1 MLPRLA
7 ALLAFTR
14 ELESRLAPAG
24 ITGLAAAVA
33 LHRHLTAGLDAIPA
47 PELARMVAATQTLAA
62 QLETVAGRLANV
74 RRLKAIVGG

>member
-14 ELESRLAPAG
+14 ELESRLATAG
-24 ITGLAAAVA
+24 ITGLAAT
-33 LHRHLTAGLDAIPA
+33 LTLRRRLTAGLDVIPA

-62 QLETVAGRLANV
+62 QLETLVGRLASV
-74 RRLKAIVGG
+74 RRLKTVVEG